1 MLHYPTPESEAD
13 AATLLR
19 EIEQAIDRFQLGDA
33 ERMTYELVRFH
44 WRRHA
49 CRLEGA
55 YRVLESLATRN
66 LGAALEECALLR
78 SGYAQ
83 APRLVA

>member
-1 MLHYPTPESEAD
+1 VYHYPTPENDAEA
-13 AATLLR
+13 AALVR
-19 EIEQAIDRFQLGDA
+19 EIEHAVDRFQLGDA
-33 ERMTYELVRFH
+33 ERMAYELVRFH

-55 YRVLESLATRN
+55 YRLLDSLATRN
-66 LGAALEECALLR
+66 LGAALEECAGLR
-78 SGYAQ
+78 SGYAP